1 MVDRERE
8 REREREGE
16 TLFCLS
22 PTLFNI
28 YINELAEKLHQC
40 SETPGLS
47 MGDTTIKC
55 LLYADDLVLL
65 SPTREGLQQS
75 LEILDNFCKNWALKI
90 NHQKTKIV
98 IFQKR
103 SKNEGNYI
111 YTIDNTNIKQSK
123 TYPYLGI
130 TVISTGSFDLAVRC
144 SEDQNRPSTRA
155 QPSMLCH
162 SFRVINR
169 HCLREKGPLDT
180 FISQR

>member
-1 MVDRERE
+1 M
-8 REREREGE
+8 
-16 TLFCLS
+16 LFRSGCSLS

-28 YINELAEKLHQC
+28 YINKLAEKLDQC
-40 SETPGLS
+40 SEIPGLS

-55 LLYADDLVLL
+55 LLYADYLILL

-111 YTIDNTNIKQSK
+111 YTIDNTNIKRSK
-123 TYPYLGI
+123 TYTYLGI
-130 TVISTGSFDLAVRC
+130 TISSTGSFDLAVKKHRGKNC
-144 SEDQNRPSTRA
+144 TIQIGRA
-155 QPSMLCH
+155 SCRE
-162 SFRVINR
+162 RV
-169 HCLREKGPLDT
+169 C
-180 FISQR
+180 Q